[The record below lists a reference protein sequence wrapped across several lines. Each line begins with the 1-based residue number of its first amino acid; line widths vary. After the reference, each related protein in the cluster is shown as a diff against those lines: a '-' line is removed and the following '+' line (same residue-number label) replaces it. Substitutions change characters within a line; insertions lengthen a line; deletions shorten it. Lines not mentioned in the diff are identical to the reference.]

1 MDKCHLS
8 CGFETS
14 CKKMSPGHNPA
25 TDTWGLVVLECR
37 RLSWRRAGEKGV
49 KLLIWR
55 GSSLDVVWI
64 LAVITFL
71 STELLRNKIYF
82 RTCLVLSELSVM
94 EVEGGDAL
102 QETNPVLLV
111 LVGTVWQTCWLLWE
125 WSNLQWKYLS
135 SFKTEVFVWIYKKK
149 RHVIHQIPWFHI
161 GFIFGEKRFS
171 HKSLNH

>member
-14 CKKMSPGHNPA
+14 CKKMSAGHNPT
-25 TDTWGLVVLECR
+25 TDTWSLVVLECR

-149 RHVIHQIPWFHI
+149 KGMSFTRYL
-161 GFIFGEKRFS
+161 GFILVHIWGKNVQS
-171 HKSLNH
+171 